1 VRAWA
6 SLCFA
11 LVAFGSA
18 PLYAASITSYP
29 IKDGN
34 ATLITI
40 EGELK
45 FGDDKLFTE
54 HALKAN
60 DALVILGSGGGSL
73 VAGLEIGR
81 AIRLKS
87 FSTWVPDNVSCA
99 SACALAWL
107 GGRSRLM
114 ASTARVGFHAAYRIQ
129 NGGMKEDGAANAI
142 AGAYLNSLNLPQDFI
157 IYATSAPPEGVRWL
171 TFEDAAQ
178 YGLGV
183 KRFDA
188 DKGIDPQG
196 PQKAEEPTPAPNN
209 APALDVATQT
219 PVQQP
224 LPRRQAPEALSSPP
238 LTTTVRPSVI
248 TFPLFDLTRLDVAV
262 GVQRRLQQ
270 LNYFQTSVIDGV
282 WGPRS
287 RIALRDFKAVNGLQN
302 TDEWDA
308 ATQAVLTGDAAV
320 PAPHWYRAPEPLG
333 PMEGLYRPFPPRS
346 GATWH
351 PLNPREAHIIQRRLQ
366 ELGYYSLPPEGIW
379 GLASRTALRDFKAA
393 HGLAADDEWD
403 AETQAA
409 LLRPDTIPAIA
420 TPFGQWATQGRSC
433 SGPGAYK
440 MVVSPNVIQVGPVEC
455 EVRQA
460 LARSGTEWSGEALCS
475 VAGRA
480 IPSRISLTVSG
491 QSLIDR
497 SIVGLPTAAAVLTR
511 CPIE

>member
-1 VRAWA
+1 VRVWA

-196 PQKAEEPTPAPNN
+196 SQKAEEPTPAPNN
-209 APALDVATQT
+209 APAPDVATNPSRCCIKKSPAEARLPVTT
-219 PVQQP
+219 PAGTAARATLHIARSLASWLV
-224 LPRRQAPEALSSPP
+224 SPP
-238 LTTTVRPSVI
+238 ACNS
-248 TFPLFDLTRLDVAV
+248 
-262 GVQRRLQQ
+262 G
-270 LNYFQTSVIDGV
+270 G
-282 WGPRS
+282 
-287 RIALRDFKAVNGLQN
+287 GL
-302 TDEWDA
+302 
-308 ATQAVLTGDAAV
+308 GK
-320 PAPHWYRAPEPLG
+320 
-333 PMEGLYRPFPPRS
+333 
-346 GATWH
+346 
-351 PLNPREAHIIQRRLQ
+351 
-366 ELGYYSLPPEGIW
+366 
-379 GLASRTALRDFKAA
+379 LAES
-393 HGLAADDEWD
+393 
-403 AETQAA
+403 
-409 LLRPDTIPAIA
+409 PD
-420 TPFGQWATQGRSC
+420 RNS
-433 SGPGAYK
+433 
-440 MVVSPNVIQVGPVEC
+440 
-455 EVRQA
+455 
-460 LARSGTEWSGEALCS
+460 
-475 VAGRA
+475 
-480 IPSRISLTVSG
+480 
-491 QSLIDR
+491 
-497 SIVGLPTAAAVLTR
+497 
-511 CPIE
+511 